1 MFIFKIF
8 VVISQINSQEKIFVL
23 VLKTPLVIKM
33 SLDPNKQQRGLS
45 GSSCDAVCKIL
56 IFLFSLPMLFL
67 LPLLCHVLEGMG
79 FLLLKNISKINH
91 EIGPGARSYL
101 AEALVDYVG
110 SLTSSREKVG

>member
-1 MFIFKIF
+1 MFIFKNF
-8 VVISQINSQEKIFVL
+8 VVISQINLQGIIFVL
-23 VLKTPLVIKM
+23 VLKTLLVLKM

-45 GSSCDAVCKIL
+45 ASSCGAICKIL

-67 LPLLCHVLEGMG
+67 LPLCHVLEGMG

-91 EIGPGARSYL
+91 EVSC
-101 AEALVDYVG
+101 LVPCGSTADCSG